1 MSPVDRRNASVAVE
15 VCRGHPGGMEGDAD
29 IARTAA
35 LFADP
40 ARVRVLVAL
49 ADGRALAASVLAAE
63 ARLSAQGVSAHLAKL
78 RAAGLVV
85 AEKSGRHRFYRL
97 AGPEPAEL
105 LETLAR
111 FSPAQP
117 VTSLRE
123 GTRAEALRT
132 ARTCYDHLAGRLG
145 VAVTSA
151 LLARGALETVDGD
164 VSTHRRAGDRIS
176 APLREHPYTLG
187 PRAAE
192 VLGELGVDVEAAAA
206 GRRPLLKFCL
216 DWSEQ
221 RHHLAGALG
230 AAVATRFTDAGWV
243 TRRAQAHRA
252 LRLTPAGARAL
263 ETHLGVADLAA

>member
-1 MSPVDRRNASVAVE
+1 MD
-15 VCRGHPGGMEGDAD
+15 GDAD

-40 ARVRVLVAL
+40 ARVRVLCAL
-49 ADGRALAASVLAAE
+49 GDGRALAASVLAAE
-63 ARLSAQGVSAHLAKL
+63 AGLSAQGVSAHLAKL
-78 RAAGLVV
+78 REAGLVV

-97 AGPEPAEL
+97 AGPDTAEL

-111 FSPAQP
+111 FSPPRP

-123 GTRAEALRT
+123 GTRAQALRT

-145 VAVTSA
+145 VAVTAA
-151 LLARGALETVDGD
+151 LLTRGALAGPADT
-164 VSTHRRAGDRIS
+164 RRRPGDRIS

-187 PRAAE
+187 PAAAP
-192 VLGELGVDVEAAAA
+192 VFGELGVDLDAVAA

-230 AAVATRFTDAGWV
+230 AAVATRFLDAGWV
-243 TRRAQAHRA
+243 RPRTEGHRA
-252 LRLTPAGARAL
+252 LRLTEEGTQAL
-263 ETHLGVADLAA
+263 ETHLGVTGLAA

>member
-1 MSPVDRRNASVAVE
+1 
-15 VCRGHPGGMEGDAD
+15 MEGDAD

-40 ARVRVLVAL
+40 ARVRVLLAL

-63 ARLSAQGVSAHLAKL
+63 ARLSAPGVSAHLAKL

-97 AGPEPAEL
+97 AGPDTAEL

-111 FSPAQP
+111 SSPSQP

-123 GTRAEALRT
+123 GTRAAALRT

-151 LLARGALETVDGD
+151 LLTRGALAGAPDT
-164 VSTHRRAGDRIS
+164 RRRPGDRIS

-187 PRAAE
+187 PAAAP
-192 VLGELGVDVEAAAA
+192 VFGALGVDVEAVADAA

-230 AAVATRFTDAGWV
+230 AAVATRFLAVGWV
-243 TRRAQAHRA
+243 ERRAPAHRA
-252 LRLTPAGARAL
+252 LRLTPEGARAL
-263 ETHLGVADLAA
+263 AAHLGLAELAA

>member
-1 MSPVDRRNASVAVE
+1 MAPVDRADTSVAVE

-40 ARVRVLVAL
+40 ARVRVLLAL
-49 ADGRALAASVLAAE
+49 GDGRALAASVLAAE

-111 FSPAQP
+111 FSPSQP

-145 VAVTSA
+145 VAVTSS
-151 LLARGALETVDGD
+151 LLARGALAGPPDT
-164 VSTHRRAGDRIS
+164 RRRPADRIS

-187 PRAAE
+187 PDASSVFGA
-192 VLGELGVDVEAAAA
+192 LGVDLEAVAAC
-206 GRRPLLKFCL
+206 RRPLLKFCL

-230 AAVATRFTDAGWV
+230 AAVATRFVEAGWV
-243 TRRAQAHRA
+243 QRRAKAHRA
-252 LRLTPAGARAL
+252 LRLTPEGAQAL
-263 ETHLGVADLAA
+263 DTHLGLADLAA

>member
-1 MSPVDRRNASVAVE
+1 
-15 VCRGHPGGMEGDAD
+15 MEGDAD

-40 ARVRVLVAL
+40 ARVRVLLAL

-78 RAAGLVV
+78 RSAGLVV

-97 AGPEPAEL
+97 AGPDTAEL

-111 FSPAQP
+111 YSPAQP

-145 VAVTSA
+145 VTVTSA
-151 LLARGALETVDGD
+151 LLARGALAGPRDT
-164 VSTHRRAGDRIS
+164 RRRPGDRIS

-187 PRAAE
+187 PAAAA
-192 VLGELGVDVEAAAA
+192 VFGALGVDVDVVAAE
-206 GRRPLLKFCL
+206 RRPLLRFCL

-230 AAVATRFTDAGWV
+230 AAVATRFLDAGWV

-252 LRLTPAGARAL
+252 LRLTPDGARAL
-263 ETHLGVADLAA
+263 ETHLGLADLVA

>member
-1 MSPVDRRNASVAVE
+1 MD
-15 VCRGHPGGMEGDAD
+15 GDAD

-40 ARVRVLVAL
+40 ARVRVLLAL
-49 ADGRALAASVLAAE
+49 GDGRALAASVLAAE

-151 LLARGALETVDGD
+151 LLTRGALAAQDG
-164 VSTHRRAGDRIS
+164 VTGTGRREGDRIS

-187 PRAAE
+187 PRAAS
-192 VLGELGVDVEAAAA
+192 VFGSLGVDLDAAAA

-230 AAVATRFTDAGWV
+230 AAVATRFGEAGWV
-243 TRRAQAHRA
+243 QRRGKTHRA
-252 LRLTPAGARAL
+252 LRLTPEGAQAL
-263 ETHLGVADLAA
+263 RTHLGVA

>member
-1 MSPVDRRNASVAVE
+1 
-15 VCRGHPGGMEGDAD
+15 MEGDAD

-40 ARVRVLVAL
+40 ARVRVLLAL

-63 ARLSAQGVSAHLAKL
+63 ARLSAPGVSAHLAKL
-78 RAAGLVV
+78 RSAGLVV

-97 AGPEPAEL
+97 AGPDTAEL
-105 LETLAR
+105 LET
-111 FSPAQP
+111 
-117 VTSLRE
+117 
-123 GTRAEALRT
+123 LRT

-151 LLARGALETVDGD
+151 LLARGALAGPGD
-164 VSTHRRAGDRIS
+164 TRRRPGDRIS

-187 PRAAE
+187 PAAAS
-192 VLGELGVDVEAAAA
+192 VFGSLGVDLDPVAA

-230 AAVATRFTDAGWV
+230 AALATRFLDAGWV
-243 TRRAQAHRA
+243 RRRTRAHRA
-252 LRLTPAGARAL
+252 LRLTPEGTQAL
-263 ETHLGVADLAA
+263 NTHLGLAA